1 MSECIEEKRPE
12 IDQDAKTHKSIN
24 LQHTFLNI
32 VRKEHIAIT
41 VILTNGFQ
49 MHGYVKGFDNY
60 VLMLDV
66 EGKTNMIY
74 KHAVSTMI
82 PARPVD
88 VFQDNK

>member
-41 VILTNGFQ
+41 VFLTN
-49 MHGYVKGFDNY
+49 
-60 VLMLDV
+60 
-66 EGKTNMIY
+66 
-74 KHAVSTMI
+74 
-82 PARPVD
+82 
-88 VFQDNK
+88 